1 MIKGIITFDLSEFLD
16 SDDGDMEEA
25 KRALGYVAR
34 AKGMAAIAEQTGL
47 GRESLYKTLRPETK
61 PRFDT
66 MLRILHAA
74 GLRLKVRTNRTALK
88 NAAFEFNGC
97 CRETISSMPVW
108 NKPIGLWE

>member
-61 PRFDT
+61 PLFDT

-74 GLRLKVRTNRTALK
+74 GLRLKVEPIVQHSK
-88 NAAFEFNGC
+88 
-97 CRETISSMPVW
+97 MPPLNSTGVAGRPSDRCPSGV
-108 NKPIGLWE
+108 NL